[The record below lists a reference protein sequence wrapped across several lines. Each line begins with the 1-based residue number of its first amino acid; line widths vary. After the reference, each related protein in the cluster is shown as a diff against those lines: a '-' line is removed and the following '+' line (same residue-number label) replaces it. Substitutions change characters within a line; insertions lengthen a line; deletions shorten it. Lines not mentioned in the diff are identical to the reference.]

1 MSYKFDNNE
10 GYEMDKKTSLKEQL
24 AEVADKQ
31 KTPEHNKENTK
42 QAKTEKTPEK
52 NTDNKEELIKAVE
65 ECAEWKERAMRM
77 QAEMENLRKRTAIDM
92 ENHLKFACS
101 KFAKDLLP
109 VADCLANAL
118 DCAEKEAEK
127 TPDNAFLSNM
137 ITGLKMVQKQLSDA
151 LKKQGIEKID
161 SLGKMF
167 DPNLHQVIS
176 QIDVPET
183 QAGIIVQE
191 MQTGYTI
198 GGDRVLREAMV
209 VVSK

>member
-1 MSYKFDNNE
+1 MT
-10 GYEMDKKTSLKEQL
+10 KKTLKEQL
-24 AEVADKQ
+24 ATAAEIS
-31 KTPEHNKENTK
+31 
-42 QAKTEKTPEK
+42 EKTQQPAEK
-52 NTDNKEELIKAVE
+52 KEQLAQKKDTQKEELIKAVE
-65 ECAEWKERAMRM
+65 ECTEWKERAMRM

-118 DCAEKEAEK
+118 ECAKKEADT
-127 TPDNAFLSNM
+127 TPDNTFLNNM
-137 ITGLKMVQKQLSDA
+137 ITGLEMVQKQLSDA
-151 LKKQGIEKID
+151 LKKQGVEKIE
-161 SLGKMF
+161 SLGKVF

-176 QIDVPET
+176 QIDVPDTE
-183 QAGIIVQE
+183 AGIIVQE

-209 VVSK
+209 VVAK

>member
-1 MSYKFDNNE
+1 
-10 GYEMDKKTSLKEQL
+10 MDTKNSLKEHLSQV
-24 AEVADKQ
+24 AEKPKVPNPNKTDEKQTKAGPTKDKKSAD
-31 KTPEHNKENTK
+31 
-42 QAKTEKTPEK
+42 
-52 NTDNKEELIKAVE
+52 KEELIKAVE
-65 ECAEWKERAMRM
+65 KCAEWKERAMRM

-118 DCAEKEAEK
+118 ECAQKQADNA
-127 TPDNAFLSNM
+127 PDNAFLKNM
-137 ITGLKMVQKQLSDA
+137 ITGLQMVQKQLSDA
-151 LKKQGIEKID
+151 LKKQGVEKID
-161 SLGKMF
+161 SLGKVF

-176 QIDVPET
+176 QIDVPDTE
-183 QAGIIVQE
+183 AGTIVQE

-209 VVSK
+209 VVAK

>member
-1 MSYKFDNNE
+1 
-10 GYEMDKKTSLKEQL
+10 MDKKMSLKEQL
-24 AEVADKQ
+24 AEASDKP
-31 KTPEHNKENTK
+31 KTPAQEKENTK

-52 NTDNKEELIKAVE
+52 NTNNKEELIKAVE

-77 QAEMENLRKRTAIDM
+77 QAEMENLRKRTTIDM

-118 DCAEKEAEK
+118 ECAQKEAEK
-127 TPDNAFLSNM
+127 TPDNAFLNNM
-137 ITGLKMVQKQLSDA
+137 ITGLQMVQKQLSDA
-151 LKKQGIEKID
+151 LKKQGVEKIE
-161 SLGKMF
+161 SLGKIF

-176 QIDVPET
+176 QIDVPDTEPGT
-183 QAGIIVQE
+183 IVQE

-209 VVSK
+209 VVAK

>member
-1 MSYKFDNNE
+1 
-10 GYEMDKKTSLKEQL
+10 MDTKNSLKEHLSQV
-24 AEVADKQ
+24 AEKPKVPNPNKTDEKQTKAGATKDK
-31 KTPEHNKENTK
+31 KS
-42 QAKTEKTPEK
+42 AG
-52 NTDNKEELIKAVE
+52 KEELIKAVE

-118 DCAEKEAEK
+118 ECAQKEADNA
-127 TPDNAFLSNM
+127 PDNAFLKNM
-137 ITGLKMVQKQLSDA
+137 ITGLQMVQKQLSDA
-151 LKKQGIEKID
+151 LKKQGVEKIE
-161 SLGKMF
+161 SLGKVF

-176 QIDVPET
+176 QIDVPDTE
-183 QAGIIVQE
+183 AGTIVQE

-209 VVSK
+209 VVAK

>member
-1 MSYKFDNNE
+1 
-10 GYEMDKKTSLKEQL
+10 MDKKNSLKEHLSQ
-24 AEVADKQ
+24 VADKPNI
-31 KTPEHNKENTK
+31 PEQNK
-42 QAKTEKTPEK
+42 
-52 NTDNKEELIKAVE
+52 TDNKQIKPGTQKDKKSADKEELIKAVE

-118 DCAEKEAEK
+118 DCAQKESDNS
-127 TPDNAFLSNM
+127 PDNTFLNNM
-137 ITGLKMVQKQLSDA
+137 ITGLQMVQKQLSDA
-151 LKKQGIEKID
+151 LKKQGVEKIE
-161 SLGKMF
+161 SLGKVF

-176 QIDVPET
+176 QIEVPDTE
-183 QAGIIVQE
+183 AGVIVQE
-191 MQTGYTI
+191 MQSGYLI

-209 VVSK
+209 VVAK

>member
-1 MSYKFDNNE
+1 MSHKFDNNE
-10 GYEMDKKTSLKEQL
+10 GYKMEKKTSLKEQL
-24 AEVADKQ
+24 AEAASTP
-31 KTPEHNKENTK
+31 KTP
-42 QAKTEKTPEK
+42 TPEK
-52 NTDNKEELIKAVE
+52 EDTKQTKGQKASEKDTNNKEELIKAVE

-118 DCAEKEAEK
+118 DCAQKEAEK
-127 TPDNAFLSNM
+127 TPDNTFLNNM
-137 ITGLKMVQKQLSDA
+137 ITGLQMVQKQLNDA
-151 LKKQGIEKID
+151 LKKQGVEKIE
-161 SLGKMF
+161 SLGKIF

-183 QAGIIVQE
+183 EPGTIVQE
-191 MQTGYTI
+191 MQTGYMI

>member
-1 MSYKFDNNE
+1 
-10 GYEMDKKTSLKEQL
+10 MDTKNSLKEHLSQV
-24 AEVADKQ
+24 AEKPKAPNPNKTDEKQTKAGPVKDK
-31 KTPEHNKENTK
+31 KS
-42 QAKTEKTPEK
+42 AG
-52 NTDNKEELIKAVE
+52 KEELIKAVE

-118 DCAEKEAEK
+118 ECAQKEADNA
-127 TPDNAFLSNM
+127 PDNAFLKNM
-137 ITGLKMVQKQLSDA
+137 ITGLQMVQKQLSDA
-151 LKKQGIEKID
+151 LKKQGVEKIE
-161 SLGKMF
+161 SLGKVF

-176 QIDVPET
+176 QIDVPDTE
-183 QAGIIVQE
+183 AGTIVQE

-209 VVSK
+209 VVAK

>member
-1 MSYKFDNNE
+1 
-10 GYEMDKKTSLKEQL
+10 MDKKNSLKEHLSQVVEKPKVPNPNKTDEKQTK
-24 AEVADKQ
+24 AGATKDK
-31 KTPEHNKENTK
+31 KS
-42 QAKTEKTPEK
+42 AG
-52 NTDNKEELIKAVE
+52 KEELIKAVE

-118 DCAEKEAEK
+118 ECAQKEADNA
-127 TPDNAFLSNM
+127 PDNAFLKNM
-137 ITGLKMVQKQLSDA
+137 ITGLQMVQKQLSDA
-151 LKKQGIEKID
+151 LKKQGVEKID
-161 SLGKMF
+161 SLGKVF

-176 QIDVPET
+176 QIDVPDTE
-183 QAGIIVQE
+183 AGTIVQE

-209 VVSK
+209 VVAK

>member
-1 MSYKFDNNE
+1 
-10 GYEMDKKTSLKEQL
+10 MDKKASLKEQL
-24 AEVADKQ
+24 AEAADAPE
-31 KTPEHNKENTK
+31 TPAPEKEDTK
-42 QAKTEKTPEK
+42 QTKGQKASEK
-52 NTDNKEELIKAVE
+52 NTNNKEELIKAVE

-118 DCAEKEAEK
+118 DCAQKEAEK
-127 TPDNAFLSNM
+127 TPDNAFLNNM
-137 ITGLKMVQKQLSDA
+137 ITGLQMVQKQLSDA
-151 LKKQGIEKID
+151 LKKQGVEKIE

-183 QAGIIVQE
+183 EAGTIVQE

>member
-1 MSYKFDNNE
+1 
-10 GYEMDKKTSLKEQL
+10 MDTKNSLKEHLSQV
-24 AEVADKQ
+24 AEKPKAPNPNKTDEKQTKAGSTKDK
-31 KTPEHNKENTK
+31 KS
-42 QAKTEKTPEK
+42 AG
-52 NTDNKEELIKAVE
+52 KEELIKAVE

-118 DCAEKEAEK
+118 ECAQKEADNA
-127 TPDNAFLSNM
+127 PDNAFLKNM
-137 ITGLKMVQKQLSDA
+137 ITGLQMVQKQLSDA
-151 LKKQGIEKID
+151 LKKQGVEKID
-161 SLGKMF
+161 SLGKVF

-176 QIDVPET
+176 QIDVPDTE
-183 QAGIIVQE
+183 AGTIVQE

-209 VVSK
+209 VVAK

>member
-1 MSYKFDNNE
+1 
-10 GYEMDKKTSLKEQL
+10 MDTKNSLKEHLSQV
-24 AEVADKQ
+24 AEKPKVPNPNKTDEKQTKAGPTKDKKSAD
-31 KTPEHNKENTK
+31 
-42 QAKTEKTPEK
+42 
-52 NTDNKEELIKAVE
+52 KEELIKAVE
-65 ECAEWKERAMRM
+65 KCAEWKERAMRM

-118 DCAEKEAEK
+118 ECAQKEADNA
-127 TPDNAFLSNM
+127 PDNAFLKNM
-137 ITGLKMVQKQLSDA
+137 ITGLQMVQKQLSDA
-151 LKKQGIEKID
+151 LKKQGVEKID
-161 SLGKMF
+161 SLGKVF

-176 QIDVPET
+176 QIDVPDTE
-183 QAGIIVQE
+183 AGTIVQE

-209 VVSK
+209 VVAK

>member
-1 MSYKFDNNE
+1 
-10 GYEMDKKTSLKEQL
+10 MDKKNSLKEHLSQV
-24 AEVADKQ
+24 AEKPKAPNPNKTDEKQTKVGPTKDKKSAD
-31 KTPEHNKENTK
+31 
-42 QAKTEKTPEK
+42 
-52 NTDNKEELIKAVE
+52 KEELIKAVE

-118 DCAEKEAEK
+118 ECAQKEVDNA
-127 TPDNAFLSNM
+127 PDNAFLKNM
-137 ITGLKMVQKQLSDA
+137 ITGLQMVQKQLSDA
-151 LKKQGIEKID
+151 LKKQGVEKID
-161 SLGKMF
+161 SLGNVF

-176 QIDVPET
+176 QIDVPDTE
-183 QAGIIVQE
+183 AGTIVQE

-209 VVSK
+209 VVAK

>member
-1 MSYKFDNNE
+1 
-10 GYEMDKKTSLKEQL
+10 MDKKNSLKEQL
-24 AEVADKQ
+24 SQVSEKN
-31 KTPEHNKENTK
+31 KTPQQKENEEK
-42 QAKTEKTPEK
+42 QPKDKTIKTPQPS
-52 NTDNKEELIKAVE
+52 DKEETIKAIE

-118 DCAEKEAEK
+118 ECAKKEIIQ
-127 TPDNAFLSNM
+127 TPDNTFLSNM
-137 ITGLKMVQKQLSDA
+137 ITGLEMVQKQLSDA
-151 LKKQGIEKID
+151 LKKQGVEKIE
-161 SLGKMF
+161 SLGKIF

-176 QIDVPET
+176 QIDVPNTE
-183 QAGIIVQE
+183 AGIIVQE

-198 GGDRVLREAMV
+198 GGDRILREAMV

>member
-1 MSYKFDNNE
+1 
-10 GYEMDKKTSLKEQL
+10 
-24 AEVADKQ
+24 
-31 KTPEHNKENTK
+31 
-42 QAKTEKTPEK
+42 
-52 NTDNKEELIKAVE
+52 
-65 ECAEWKERAMRM
+65 M

-118 DCAEKEAEK
+118 ECAQKEADNA
-127 TPDNAFLSNM
+127 PDNAFLKNM
-137 ITGLKMVQKQLSDA
+137 ITGLQMVQKQLSDA
-151 LKKQGIEKID
+151 LKKQGVEKID
-161 SLGKMF
+161 SLGNVF

-176 QIDVPET
+176 QIDVPDTE
-183 QAGIIVQE
+183 AGTIVQE

-209 VVSK
+209 VVAK

>member
-1 MSYKFDNNE
+1 
-10 GYEMDKKTSLKEQL
+10 MDTKNSLKEHLSQV
-24 AEVADKQ
+24 AEKPKVPNPNKTDEKQTKTGPVKDKKSAD
-31 KTPEHNKENTK
+31 
-42 QAKTEKTPEK
+42 
-52 NTDNKEELIKAVE
+52 KEELIKAVE

-118 DCAEKEAEK
+118 ECAQKEVDNA
-127 TPDNAFLSNM
+127 PDNAFLKNM
-137 ITGLKMVQKQLSDA
+137 ITGLQMVQKQLSDA
-151 LKKQGIEKID
+151 LKKQGVEKID
-161 SLGKMF
+161 SLGNVF

-176 QIDVPET
+176 QIDVPDTE
-183 QAGIIVQE
+183 AGTIVQE

-209 VVSK
+209 VVAK

>member
-1 MSYKFDNNE
+1 
-10 GYEMDKKTSLKEQL
+10 MDKKNTLKEQL
-24 AEVADKQ
+24 EKAVNKPQ
-31 KTPEHNKENTK
+31 IPEP
-42 QAKTEKTPEK
+42 KTEEKQTKSQPEK
-52 NTDNKEELIKAVE
+52 DKKETDKEELIKVVE

-118 DCAEKEAEK
+118 DCAQKEA
-127 TPDNAFLSNM
+127 DNNPNNTFLSNM
-137 ITGLKMVQKQLSDA
+137 ITGLELVQKQLTDA
-151 LKKQGIEKID
+151 LKKQGVEKIE
-161 SLGKMF
+161 SLGKVF

-176 QIDVPET
+176 QIEVPNTES
-183 QAGIIVQE
+183 GVIVQE
-191 MQTGYTI
+191 MQTGYMI

>member
-1 MSYKFDNNE
+1 
-10 GYEMDKKTSLKEQL
+10 MDTKNSLKEHLSQV
-24 AEVADKQ
+24 AEKPKVPNPNKTDEKQTKAGATKDK
-31 KTPEHNKENTK
+31 KS
-42 QAKTEKTPEK
+42 AG
-52 NTDNKEELIKAVE
+52 KEELIKAVE

-118 DCAEKEAEK
+118 ECAQKEADNA
-127 TPDNAFLSNM
+127 PDNAFLKNM
-137 ITGLKMVQKQLSDA
+137 ITGLQMVQKQLSDA
-151 LKKQGIEKID
+151 LKKQGVEKID
-161 SLGKMF
+161 SLGKVF

-176 QIDVPET
+176 QIDVPDTE
-183 QAGIIVQE
+183 AGTIVQE

-209 VVSK
+209 VVAK

>member
-1 MSYKFDNNE
+1 
-10 GYEMDKKTSLKEQL
+10 MDKKASLKEQL
-24 AEVADKQ
+24 AEASEKQ
-31 KTPEHNKENTK
+31 KTPTPEKEDTK
-42 QAKTEKTPEK
+42 QAKSQKIPEK

-109 VADCLANAL
+109 VADCLGNAL
-118 DCAEKEAEK
+118 DCAQKEAEK
-127 TPDNAFLSNM
+127 TPDNAFLNNM
-137 ITGLKMVQKQLSDA
+137 ITGLQMVQKQLSDA
-151 LKKQGIEKID
+151 LKKQGVEKIE

-176 QIDVPET
+176 QIDMPET
-183 QAGIIVQE
+183 EAGTIVQE

>member
-1 MSYKFDNNE
+1 
-10 GYEMDKKTSLKEQL
+10 MDTKNSLKEHLSQV
-24 AEVADKQ
+24 AEKPKVPNPNKTDEKQTKVGPTKDKKSAD
-31 KTPEHNKENTK
+31 
-42 QAKTEKTPEK
+42 
-52 NTDNKEELIKAVE
+52 KEELIKAVE

-118 DCAEKEAEK
+118 ECAQKEVDNA
-127 TPDNAFLSNM
+127 PDNAFLKNM
-137 ITGLKMVQKQLSDA
+137 ITGLQMVQKQLSDA
-151 LKKQGIEKID
+151 LKKQGVEKID
-161 SLGKMF
+161 SLGKVF

-176 QIDVPET
+176 QIDVPDTE
-183 QAGIIVQE
+183 AGTIVQE

-209 VVSK
+209 VVAK

>member
-1 MSYKFDNNE
+1 
-10 GYEMDKKTSLKEQL
+10 MDTKNSLKEHLSQV
-24 AEVADKQ
+24 AEKPKAPNPNKTDEKQTKAGPVKDKKSAD
-31 KTPEHNKENTK
+31 
-42 QAKTEKTPEK
+42 
-52 NTDNKEELIKAVE
+52 KEELIKAVE

-118 DCAEKEAEK
+118 ECAQKEVDNA
-127 TPDNAFLSNM
+127 PDNAFLKNM
-137 ITGLKMVQKQLSDA
+137 ITGLQMVQKQLSDA
-151 LKKQGIEKID
+151 LKKQGVEKID
-161 SLGKMF
+161 SLGNVF

-176 QIDVPET
+176 QIDVPDTE
-183 QAGIIVQE
+183 AGTIVQE

-209 VVSK
+209 VVAK

>member
-1 MSYKFDNNE
+1 MN
-10 GYEMDKKTSLKEQL
+10 KKNTLKEHL
-24 AEVADKQ
+24 AKATETQ
-31 KTPEHNKENTK
+31 KTPEKPSKNE
-42 QAKTEKTPEK
+42 QSQPIDTPQ
-52 NTDNKEELIKAVE
+52 DELIKSLE
-65 ECAEWKERAMRM
+65 ECAAWKDKAMRM

-109 VADCLANAL
+109 VADCLSNAL
-118 DCAEKEAEK
+118 ECARKEKEK
-127 TPDNAFLSNM
+127 SPDQTFLGNM
-137 ITGLKMVQKQLSDA
+137 ITGLEMVQKQLEDA
-151 LKKQGIEKID
+151 LKKQGIEKII
-161 SLGKMF
+161 SLGKVF

-176 QIDVPET
+176 QIEVPDTE
-183 QAGIIVQE
+183 AGIIVQE

>member
-1 MSYKFDNNE
+1 
-10 GYEMDKKTSLKEQL
+10 MDTKNSLKEHLSQV
-24 AEVADKQ
+24 AEKPKAPNPNKTDEKQTKAGPTKDKKSAD
-31 KTPEHNKENTK
+31 
-42 QAKTEKTPEK
+42 
-52 NTDNKEELIKAVE
+52 KEELIKAVE

-109 VADCLANAL
+109 VADCLANVL
-118 DCAEKEAEK
+118 ECAQKEADNA
-127 TPDNAFLSNM
+127 PDNAFLKNM
-137 ITGLKMVQKQLSDA
+137 ITGLQMVQKQLSDA
-151 LKKQGIEKID
+151 LKKQGVEKID
-161 SLGKMF
+161 SLGKVF

-176 QIDVPET
+176 QIDVPDTE
-183 QAGIIVQE
+183 AGTIVQE

-209 VVSK
+209 VVAK

>member
-1 MSYKFDNNE
+1 MSYKFDNNK
-10 GYEMDKKTSLKEQL
+10 GYTMDKKASLKEQL
-24 AEVADKQ
+24 TEAADAS
-31 KTPEHNKENTK
+31 KTSAPEKEDTK
-42 QAKTEKTPEK
+42 QTKGQKASEK
-52 NTDNKEELIKAVE
+52 NNNKEELIKVVE

-118 DCAEKEAEK
+118 DCAQKEAEK
-127 TPDNAFLSNM
+127 TPDNTFLNNM
-137 ITGLKMVQKQLSDA
+137 ITGLQMVQKQLSDA
-151 LKKQGIEKID
+151 LKKQGIEKIE

-183 QAGIIVQE
+183 EAGIIVQE